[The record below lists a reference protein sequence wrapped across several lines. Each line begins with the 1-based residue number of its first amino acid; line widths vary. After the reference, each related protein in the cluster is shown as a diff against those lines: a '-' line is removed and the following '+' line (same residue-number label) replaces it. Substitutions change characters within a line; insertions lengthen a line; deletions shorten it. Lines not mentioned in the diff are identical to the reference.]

1 MTYRLLEFPGE
12 QFAGLHHLR
21 MVLKVLEH
29 FRGDFRKIL
38 KFFRGHPA
46 GWPALFAGSAVAANE
61 AGRRGAVKENR
72 AHHPEL
78 KIAAQLVGHVLHH
91 LFGFI
96 PSHTHHRSQF
106 AHGLKFHMPQRKE
119 ALQEGVGKG
128 VGLAEIYHR
137 PQQKRF
143 SGYRAPLSPIY
154 HDQVLK
160 TPQRSTRSRS
170 SFPTLKKGNFLPST
184 LMRSPVLGLRPL

>member
-21 MVLKVLEH
+21 VVLKVLEH

-46 GWPALFAGSAVAANE
+46 GRPAVFAGSAVAANE
-61 AGRRGAVKENR
+61 AGGRGAVKENR

-78 KIAAQLVGHVLHH
+78 KIA
-91 LFGFI
+91 
-96 PSHTHHRSQF
+96 
-106 AHGLKFHMPQRKE
+106 
-119 ALQEGVGKG
+119 
-128 VGLAEIYHR
+128 
-137 PQQKRF
+137 QKRF

-184 LMRSPVLGLRPL
+184 LMRSPVLGLRPV